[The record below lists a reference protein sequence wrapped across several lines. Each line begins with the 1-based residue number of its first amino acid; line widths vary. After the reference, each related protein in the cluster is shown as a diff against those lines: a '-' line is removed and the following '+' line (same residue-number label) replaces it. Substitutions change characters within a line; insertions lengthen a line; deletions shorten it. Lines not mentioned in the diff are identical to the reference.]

1 MNTVVLCIFVVI
13 MVIMNINS
21 LGIELAF
28 FKNIAGCRRNVDG
41 VVNFAK
47 SATGSS

>member
-28 FKNIAGCRRNVDG
+28 FKNIAGCRNVDG